1 MPAYVIGARRT
12 EKGHQNLKE
21 FSAVLDRFKRVRE
34 ANGGTL
40 IQCYATFGRFDMVM
54 VAEFPSGT
62 AMQRAMTTMLS
73 EGVFALEVFE
83 AMPMTEFLAIL
94 KEEEQEHKV

>member
-21 FSAVLDRFKRVRE
+21 FSAVLERFSRVRE

-40 IQCYATFGRFDMVM
+40 IKCYATFGRFDMIII
-54 VAEFPSGT
+54 AEYPSGT
-62 AMQRAMTTMLS
+62 AMQRAMTTMLG
-73 EGVFALEVFE
+73 EGVFTIEVSE
-83 AMPMTEFLAIL
+83 AMPMSEFLAIL
-94 KEEEQEHKV
+94 KEEEQEH